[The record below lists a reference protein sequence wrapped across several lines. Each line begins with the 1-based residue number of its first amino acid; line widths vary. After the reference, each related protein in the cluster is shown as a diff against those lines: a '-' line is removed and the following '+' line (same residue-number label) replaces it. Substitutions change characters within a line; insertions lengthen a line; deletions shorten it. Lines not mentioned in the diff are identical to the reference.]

1 LARASP
7 FFDYTKKMDSF
18 YSLVENASTNDLWLM
33 HGVIVD
39 KLKGCV
45 VPTTPSVSSNLSDT
59 ASTTSSNRMKTRKL
73 SDFAPLF
80 KAGDLVSPV
89 PCYMKAL
96 DNTVNANLV
105 FEKDK
110 VFFKTDGGLVFKN
123 PSAFAKFHADQIT
136 PLHPKPTKS
145 GDGWHH
151 IKFAKDDKRLGSAFK
166 TANTVVEKTEKKG
179 VSQEQKTLASERSKK
194 WAEEAHTILATMRAT
209 NPMATYNDAQK
220 ELKKRKTESVTKVGD
235 VNDSSDEDDS
245 EPKYIESVVLKYI
258 SRLSDEELKVA
269 DKLLMQKFGMTE
281 TDAEH
286 YMTRVC
292 NQ

>member
-1 LARASP
+1 
-7 FFDYTKKMDSF
+7 MDAF
-18 YSLVENASTNDLWLM
+18 YSLVENASISDMWLM

-39 KLKGCV
+39 KLKGGG
-45 VPTTPSVSSNLSDT
+45 VPISPSVSSSVSDT

-80 KAGDLVSPV
+80 KAGELVSPV
-89 PCYMKAL
+89 PCYIKAL
-96 DNTVNANLV
+96 DNIVKANLI

-110 VFFKTDGGLVFKN
+110 IFFKTDGGLVFKN

-151 IKFAKDDKRLGSAFK
+151 IKFAKDGKRLGSAFK
-166 TANTVVEKTEKKG
+166 TANIVVEKTEKKG

-220 ELKKRKTESVTKVGD
+220 ELKKRKTAPISVTDDKD
-235 VNDSSDEDDS
+235 ESSDEDDS

-281 TDAEH
+281 LDAEH
-286 YMTRVC
+286 YMTRFC

>member
-1 LARASP
+1 
-7 FFDYTKKMDSF
+7 MDAF
-18 YSLVENASTNDLWLM
+18 YSLVENASISDMWLM

-39 KLKGCV
+39 KLKGV
-45 VPTTPSVSSNLSDT
+45 VAISPSVSSSVSDT

-80 KAGDLVSPV
+80 KSGEFVSPV

-110 VFFKTDGGLVFKN
+110 IFFKTDDGRVFKN

-151 IKFAKDDKRLGSAFK
+151 IKFAKDDNRLGSAFK
-166 TANTVVEKTEKKG
+166 TVNTVVQKTEKKG

-209 NPMATYNDAQK
+209 NPSATYNDAQK
-220 ELKKRKTESVTKVGD
+220 ELKKRKTVAIDKVD
-235 VNDSSDEDDS
+235 DASDNDED

-258 SRLSDEELKVA
+258 SRLSDEDLVNGEN
-269 DKLLMQKFGMTE
+269 LLMQKFGMTE
-281 TDAEH
+281 AEAEH
-286 YMTRVC
+286 YMSRVYHE
-292 NQ
+292 